1 MSVAIV
7 ELAGTRLPDSVSLRR
22 SSGVPAPLQD
32 AEFHSKFDA
41 TTLLYDCVYSA
52 RSKGYLFSAPA
63 FENLWSVFR
72 DGLHM
77 NGDPAVAVSRKASGR
92 CDQVF
97 LRGPAGAEL
106 TLHLEGQILPLKH
119 RISIA
124 ENFDGQN
131 LLIAINK
138 NNDLSWIE
146 EWATYHARVHGAT
159 GAVLFDNE
167 SSAYSLEALS
177 EVFAR
182 VPGFKNSAVVSAP
195 YPYGFKLRAGKK
207 TVRMAYLQTAV
218 INIARRDFGARA
230 RAVLSCDIDEMV
242 LTPDGASVFD
252 AAVASRL
259 GGFQFSGSWV
269 YPENVRAIPCAQ
281 HAHINRVDPD
291 NACHPKW
298 CARPD
303 GLLSRFGW
311 NVHSFGGKMRAFVPM
326 NTRFSIA
333 HCAGTTTGWKASGKR
348 FKWPAKTKEDPALHA
363 ALAQGR
369 PAEK

>member
-7 ELAGTRLPDSVSLRR
+7 NLAGTRLPTSVSVRR
-22 SSGVPAPLQD
+22 ISGVPTPLQD
-32 AEFHSKFDA
+32 EDFHAKFDA

-52 RSKGYLFSAPA
+52 RAKGYLFSAPA
-63 FENLWSVFR
+63 FENLWPVFR

-77 NGDPAVAVSRKASGR
+77 NGDPVVALSRKASGR

-106 TLHLEGQILPLKH
+106 TLQIEDQTLPLKH
-119 RISIA
+119 RVSIA
-124 ENFDGQN
+124 ENFDAQN

-138 NNDLSWIE
+138 DNDLSWIE

-159 GAVLFDNE
+159 GAVLFDNG

-177 EVFAR
+177 EAFAG
-182 VPGFKNSAVVSAP
+182 VPGFKKSAVVSAP

-207 TVRMAYLQTAV
+207 TFRMAYLQTAV
-218 INIARRDFGARA
+218 INIARRDFGAQA

-242 LTPDGASVFD
+242 LTPDGSSVFD

-259 GGFQFSGSWV
+259 GGFKFSGSWV
-269 YPENVRAIPCAQ
+269 YPENVEAIPCAQ
-281 HAHINRVDPD
+281 HAHLNRVAPD
-291 NACHPKW
+291 NVCHPKW
-298 CARPD
+298 CARAN
-303 GLLSRFGW
+303 GLLSQFGW
-311 NVHSFGGKMRAFVPM
+311 NVHSFGGRMRAFVPI
-326 NTRFSIA
+326 NPRFSIA

-348 FKWPAKTKEDPALHA
+348 FKWPSKTKEDPTLQNALSH
-363 ALAQGR
+363 GR
-369 PAEK
+369 LDAE